1 LGLAGVVSGAVG
13 CKAFNSFVE
22 FTFNFITKSKGFP
35 ISGSI
40 LTINGERDAPGRV

>member
-13 CKAFNSFVE
+13 SKAFNSFVE

-35 ISGSI
+35 ISGST
-40 LTINGERDAPGRV
+40 LTINGERDAPGWL